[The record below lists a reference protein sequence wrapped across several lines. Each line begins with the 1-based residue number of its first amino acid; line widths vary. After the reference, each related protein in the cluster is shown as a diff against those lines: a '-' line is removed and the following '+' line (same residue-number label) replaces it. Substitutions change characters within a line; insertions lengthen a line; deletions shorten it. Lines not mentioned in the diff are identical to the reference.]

1 MGRHLGSF
9 LVLNLPF
16 FDLLAQRAFRIC
28 HLQWSLTDD
37 VPSKAL
43 VAKNLTQYGGGLV
56 ILNSSAG
63 PTAASEKTTVTR
75 TVIHQ
80 LSQLSPAT
88 SQQFNVGNDF
98 KSHIQK
104 QIVPD
109 SLCCCAFALYRGVLR
124 ANSAE
129 VKKSFLSERG
139 PRTAQC
145 DWKIAALRPS
155 WWLSRKLRL
164 MEP

>member
-16 FDLLAQRAFRIC
+16 FDLFAQRAFRIS

-63 PTAASEKTTVTR
+63 PAAADEKTPITR
-75 TVIHQ
+75 SVVHQ

-88 SQQFNVGNDF
+88 SQQFNVWNDL
-98 KSHIQK
+98 KSQ
-104 QIVPD
+104 
-109 SLCCCAFALYRGVLR
+109 
-124 ANSAE
+124 
-129 VKKSFLSERG
+129 
-139 PRTAQC
+139 
-145 DWKIAALRPS
+145 
-155 WWLSRKLRL
+155 
-164 MEP
+164 M

>member
-16 FDLLAQRAFRIC
+16 FDLFTQRAFRIS

-43 VAKNLTQYGGGLV
+43 VAKNLTQYGGGLA

-63 PTAASEKTTVTR
+63 PAAADEKTPITR
-75 TVIHQ
+75 SVVHQ

-88 SQQFNVGNDF
+88 SQQFNVWNDL
-98 KSHIQK
+98 KS
-104 QIVPD
+104 QIYVY
-109 SLCCCAFALYRGVLR
+109 L
-124 ANSAE
+124 
-129 VKKSFLSERG
+129 
-139 PRTAQC
+139 
-145 DWKIAALRPS
+145 
-155 WWLSRKLRL
+155 
-164 MEP
+164 